1 MKMFILNLSK
11 FQLMFTVVTSL
22 VVLSQ
27 VFDES
32 EESIFIFQIYMLFN
46 TLSVIL
52 YLFGDIVAEEYE
64 IVDKQ

>member
-1 MKMFILNLSK
+1 MFILNLSK

>member
-1 MKMFILNLSK
+1 
-11 FQLMFTVVTSL
+11 MFTVVTSL